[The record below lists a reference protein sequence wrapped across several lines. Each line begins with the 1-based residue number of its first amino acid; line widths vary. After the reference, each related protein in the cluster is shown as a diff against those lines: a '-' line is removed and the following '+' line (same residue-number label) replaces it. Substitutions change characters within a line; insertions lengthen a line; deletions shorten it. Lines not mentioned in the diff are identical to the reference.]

1 MFTYVP
7 YGSHDS
13 TNISIYV
20 PYGCHGSTRI
30 HEYIYYMGL
39 VVVREYIAIWDSVY
53 DENIL
58 LYGTHGTTRVCH
70 SCLEFQL
77 LEHHHIE
84 VFES

>member
-1 MFTYVP
+1 M
-7 YGSHDS
+7 
-13 TNISIYV
+13 
-20 PYGCHGSTRI
+20 R
-30 HEYIYYMGL
+30 L
-39 VVVREYIAIWDSVY
+39 VVVRDYIPVWDSLYY
-53 DENIL
+53 DNIL